1 MKGPFPEGIL
11 QEVAVKPNAAP
22 DPFLSSDP
30 DSRVCLCL
38 LKEMAVGISSV
49 NHICS
54 SGNMGQILTRLLN
67 LWIRQLQPNLLND
80 LLMVTPAARPGPSLS
95 LVTHILANTGM
106 LIHTHT
112 HTHIHIKF
120 YLPHLGDEQFEGKG
134 NLACLLPSP

>member
-11 QEVAVKPNAAP
+11 QADTVKPNAAP

-54 SGNMGQILTRLLN
+54 TGNMGQILTHLLN
-67 LWIRQLQPNLLND
+67 LWIR
-80 LLMVTPAARPGPSLS
+80 
-95 LVTHILANTGM
+95 
-106 LIHTHT
+106 
-112 HTHIHIKF
+112 
-120 YLPHLGDEQFEGKG
+120 
-134 NLACLLPSP
+134 